1 MTPDIIGNVVVQY
14 CIMWWNKL
22 YKMYT
27 TIYDS
32 LSCQL
37 CHCSG
42 HLSIVLVVLV
52 NSV

>member
-37 CHCSG
+37 CHCRWSPVTYY
-42 HLSIVLVVLV
+42 LYS
-52 NSV
+52 